1 MGVDTNGAQ
10 STEQAI
16 GQWLDESLNS
26 ITDNMV
32 EVTAK
37 DGQTDVSVGSTTN
50 VDKAISGKSLSKE
63 DLAAIET
70 AAKRPGGGTGLY
82 TKTHKGEWVGTHT
95 MEGMLVT
102 AKANQELTNA
112 TNILS
117 KDLELDSG
125 LKKVIKDTIVNK
137 MA

>member
-1 MGVDTNGAQ
+1 MGVETSGAQ

-16 GQWLDESLNS
+16 GQWLDSSMNS

-32 EVTAK
+32 EVTK
-37 DGQTDVSVGSTTN
+37 QDGQTDVSIGGANSA
-50 VDKAISGKSLSKE
+50 DKTISGKSLSADDK
-63 DLAAIET
+63 AAIEK
-70 AAKRPGGGTGLY
+70 AAKRDGGGTGLY
-82 TKTHKGEWVGTHT
+82 TKTHKGEWVGTHP

-117 KDLELDSG
+117 KTIEEDSK
-125 LKKVIKDTIVNK
+125 LKTVLQRKVDQLG
-137 MA
+137 